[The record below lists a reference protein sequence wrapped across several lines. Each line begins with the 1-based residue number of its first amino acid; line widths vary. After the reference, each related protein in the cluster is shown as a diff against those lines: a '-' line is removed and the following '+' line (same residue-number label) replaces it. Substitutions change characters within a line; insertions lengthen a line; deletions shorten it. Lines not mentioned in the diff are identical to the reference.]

1 MRVCVWW
8 GARAELHLTPISG
21 HQLAARRLSPLGCL
35 LQLISFNIPT
45 HSKKMSDISLVGES
59 QCRVSSV
66 LGRNTRELGKQHL
79 FDGSAETCWNSD
91 QGVPQWVALRW
102 SSPVQVTT
110 IIAQF
115 QGGFCGAA
123 NTVVEVPQG
132 EGSNEWHTAHSWPLE
147 DVGTPQTLHLPEPLT
162 TTSLR
167 LTFPSST
174 DFFGRIIMYKLDVL
188 GKKL

>member
-1 MRVCVWW
+1 
-8 GARAELHLTPISG
+8 
-21 HQLAARRLSPLGCL
+21 
-35 LQLISFNIPT
+35 
-45 HSKKMSDISLVGES
+45 MSDISLVGES

-102 SSPVQVTT
+102 PSPVQVTT

-115 QGGFCGAA
+115 QGGFCGAD

-132 EGSNEWHTAHSWPLE
+132 EGSSEWHTAHSWPLE
-147 DVGTPQTLHLPEPLT
+147 DIGTPQTLHLAEPLT

-188 GKKL
+188 GKKLWFKLIFLWCPGQLNIVLWISISSNTSDHCHREKLHCTAVAAH

>member
-1 MRVCVWW
+1 
-8 GARAELHLTPISG
+8 
-21 HQLAARRLSPLGCL
+21 
-35 LQLISFNIPT
+35 
-45 HSKKMSDISLVGES
+45 MSDISLVGES

-102 SSPVQVTT
+102 PSPVQVTT

-132 EGSNEWHTAHSWPLE
+132 EGSSEWHTAHSWPLE
-147 DVGTPQTLHLPEPLT
+147 DIGTPQTLHLPEPLT

-188 GKKL
+188 GKKLWVNLIFLWCLGLEYSIMNIYL